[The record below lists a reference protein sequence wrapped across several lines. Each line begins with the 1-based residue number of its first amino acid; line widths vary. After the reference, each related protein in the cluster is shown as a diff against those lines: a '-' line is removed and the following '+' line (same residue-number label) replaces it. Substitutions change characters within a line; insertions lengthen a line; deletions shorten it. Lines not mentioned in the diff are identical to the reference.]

1 MTPDAFLSLLRTHW
15 PMTLAA
21 LDGDRRARLRDGLND
36 LAAAG
41 DRKAV
46 ERALRTLRL
55 QLRSL
60 PPDHPVARELSG
72 TVRYADAP
80 PAPTVDRALLGE
92 LLDVFADPPP
102 GPAELLRAAHERLWR
117 TPALGPA
124 ELAPETADDP
134 AAAGL
139 IRLTHP
145 GSGDRYPRFQFAPG
159 TTEPLPVVRR
169 INHILMAD
177 KDPWGAA
184 DWWLG
189 GNGRL
194 AGIPAELLGE
204 VPDEDLA
211 RAALELVAG
220 C

>member
-1 MTPDAFLSLLRTHW
+1 M
-15 PMTLAA
+15 
-21 LDGDRRARLRDGLND
+21 
-36 LAAAG
+36 
-41 DRKAV
+41 
-46 ERALRTLRL
+46 
-55 QLRSL
+55 
-60 PPDHPVARELSG
+60 
-72 TVRYADAP
+72 
-80 PAPTVDRALLGE
+80 
-92 LLDVFADPPP
+92 FADPPP
-102 GPAELLRAAHERLWR
+102 GPAELLRAAHERLWE

-139 IRLTHP
+139 IRLRHP
-145 GSGDRYPRFQFAPG
+145 GAGDRYPRFQFAPG

-194 AGIPAELLGE
+194 AGIPAELLGA

-220 C
+220 

>member
-21 LDGDRRARLRDGLND
+21 LDGGRRARLCDGLND

-46 ERALRTLRL
+46 ERALRGLRL
-55 QLRSL
+55 QLRAL
-60 PPDHPVARELSG
+60 PSDHPVARELSG

-80 PAPTVDRALLGE
+80 SAPTVDRALLGE
-92 LLDVFADPPP
+92 LLDLFADPPP
-102 GPAELLRAAHERLWR
+102 GPAELLRTAHERLWE

-139 IRLTHP
+139 IRLRHP
-145 GSGDRYPRFQFAPG
+145 GAGDRYPRFQFAPG

-194 AGIPAELLGE
+194 AGIPAELLGA

-220 C
+220 